1 MENRQKIP
9 VPRRSF
15 LWSLNQTSGEILTHV
30 GPTEFT
36 PSANDRIVRANNR
49 GGFEQAQMEARP
61 FILARDG
68 EYVIIT
74 NPVTDIPDDGHLNGN
89 WVPGGNKEKSLRLGT
104 TMVIPGPCAFPM
116 WPGQT
121 AEVRQAHKLSANHYL
136 IVEVV
141 AKVDESARYY
151 DLVKRSAEL
160 SSVVIDITDAARDES
175 DDETPEATE
184 ASSKRSLRIGQ
195 RIVIQGR
202 HTEFFIPPSG
212 IEVVP
217 NIEESDSRSD
227 SGDGI
232 STLPAAATE
241 ELAKLLNQVSGGLT
255 TRQFSVLKN
264 ELRHR
269 QDLTTGQRAVML
281 TALDDAWGE
290 RAAERRRKYD
300 RRQSQHAIDPYARKA
315 VILGPK
321 HFCILFDADGNPRI
335 VKGPARVFPGPADT
349 FMYRG
354 SRRRVYQAYELGET
368 QALWLRII
376 SPITREALAARL
388 PKGTELKK
396 ATYEVGDEMLIRGLP
411 SVFFPFIEAEILNPN
426 TRDPHVGNDHEN
438 VIINAVG
445 IDQKSGVYVRD
456 RGTGMV
462 KMIRGETS
470 YLVDPRSEEHVHR
483 RVPNEKWN
491 LWIAHAEPHKQQ
503 GRDVV
508 TPWALSITIPN
519 NEAVLI
525 TSRHGRRVA
534 IGPRTELLEYEEQ
547 LTALRLSK
555 GHVKDGSQTVTTCFL
570 RIHGGRFCD
579 TLDLESSDFVKIRV
593 RLGLSGHFGGE
604 PERWFNVEDPVK
616 LLADTVR
623 ARLGEAARGEP
634 AIKLLTEL
642 PKIVR
647 AALFGENE
655 DWTFTENGMVVEA
668 ADVLQVTIIDK
679 SLSETFAS
687 VQREA
692 VALQLKDRQLSRRLE
707 STRLRDS
714 IDQEEHTIQRESQ
727 RRMSETALLEARETH
742 RLELQKLLDAA
753 EREDKLQE
761 RKHQRGEVETKF
773 HLRQQAAGSEARAKN
788 RLVDAEAEAKANDQL
803 NTVRQA
809 HARAM
814 AEIERKTAEAMA
826 SADATRLKAIE
837 RELVGALHA
846 AADSEVMK
854 AAAENMNLVALLGGK
869 SPAELL
875 SQLLKGT
882 PLERSSKGMKKRAQS
897 GEES

>member
-61 FILARDG
+61 FVLARDG

-74 NPVTDIPDDGHLNGN
+74 NPVTDIPDGKHLNGN

-141 AKVDESARYY
+141 SEVDETARYY
-151 DLVKRSAEL
+151 DLVRRSAEL
-160 SSVVIDITDAARDES
+160 SSVVIDITDAARDDS
-175 DDETPEATE
+175 DDEPEATE
-184 ASSKRSLRIGQ
+184 GSGKRSLRIGR

-202 HTEFFIPPSG
+202 HTEVFIPPSG

-217 NIEESDSRSD
+217 NIEESDRSSD

-232 STLPAAATE
+232 SSLPAAATE

-290 RAAERRRKYD
+290 RAADRRRKSD
-300 RRQSQHAIDPYARKA
+300 RRQHQSAIDPYARKA

-376 SPITREALAARL
+376 SPVTREALATRL
-388 PKGTELKK
+388 PKGTDLKK
-396 ATYEVGDEMLIRGLP
+396 EAYEVGDEMLIRGLP

-438 VIINAVG
+438 VIIDAVG

-483 RVPNEKWN
+483 RVPSEKWN

-503 GRDVV
+503 SRDVV

-579 TLDLESSDFVKIRV
+579 TVELESSDFVKIRV

-623 ARLGEAARGEP
+623 ARLGEAARAEP

-655 DWTFTENGMVVEA
+655 TWTFSENGMVVEA
-668 ADVLQVTIIDK
+668 ADVLQVTITDK

-727 RRMSETALLEARETH
+727 RRMSETALLEARESH
-742 RLELQKLLDAA
+742 RVELAKLLDTA
-753 EREDKLQE
+753 ERDDKLQE
-761 RKHQRGEVETKF
+761 RKHQRGELETKF

-788 RLVDAEAEAKANDQL
+788 RLVDAEAEAKANEQL
-803 NTVRQA
+803 NGVRQS

-882 PLERSSKGMKKRAQS
+882 PLERSSKGMKRRA
-897 GEES
+897 ESSDDS